1 MRRPEDVNK
10 PEVAVDIATE
20 EIIEAHNEQQCA
32 NGSEDNEGSLL
43 DKTYDEKEVTS
54 SQVHFDII

>member
-1 MRRPEDVNK
+1 MNK